1 MNLLFIILDLTHFL
15 RISQVWIVSSEPY
28 DLLQVVKFIFTFE
41 DVFTSQKCCM
51 KFTVGFFD
59 DGDNHFTGD
68 VAAHDER
75 VGFVEFSCVNE
86 FQEAFLGAMEIC
98 SEEDLCGGQASISLK
113 LQFIGSS
120 ERAVLFEHV
129 NVLGLA
135 HLLQNFW
142 PDGYADLTQMCFAK

>member
-1 MNLLFIILDLTHFL
+1 
-15 RISQVWIVSSEPY
+15 
-28 DLLQVVKFIFTFE
+28 
-41 DVFTSQKCCM
+41 M
-51 KFTVGFFD
+51 KFTAGFFD
-59 DGDNHFTGD
+59 DWNDHFAGD

>member
-86 FQEAFLGAMEIC
+86 FQETFLGAMEIC
-98 SEEDLCGGQASISLK
+98 SEEDLGAQLSIFLMLKFLQKFTHSFIRARECSFSRTSASK
-113 LQFIGSS
+113 L
-120 ERAVLFEHV
+120 
-129 NVLGLA
+129 LA
-135 HLLQNFW
+135 RRIR
-142 PDGYADLTQMCFAK
+142 